1 MNKNTPKSFSQCL
14 PLLYREDCCISSSF
28 KQLLDGLILLYQKN
42 PVHICF
48 LILNRQI
55 LLQMPSC
62 IRGLAAS
69 R

>member
-14 PLLYREDCCISSSF
+14 PLLYREDCCISSSC
-28 KQLLDGLILLYQKN
+28 KHLLDELILLYQKN
-42 PVHICF
+42 PVHIWF